1 MKKICRLL
9 LMLVLLFIVDN
20 ATAQC
25 TNVTLTMNDSWGD
38 GWNGGSITITNTSGV
53 SYGPYTITGS
63 VGTQNICLPD
73 GCYSINMVPGS
84 YPGEISWS
92 LSNGVSGNG
101 NYGNQSNVFTIG
113 AGFIITMNDS
123 WGDGWNGGSITLS
136 NNLGGSYGPYTISG
150 ATGTQSLYCLPD
162 GCYSINVNPGSYP
175 GEMSW
180 SLSNGVSG
188 NGYYGNQS
196 DVFTIGAGS
205 CGPVSGCMN
214 PASANYNPLATIDD
228 GSCYFAV
235 PQTGSNSITEC
246 TGSLYD
252 NGGPTANYANGS
264 NGYTV
269 LYPSAGNSMQLT
281 GTHACEN
288 NYDYL
293 YIYDGV
299 GITGTLLYSSAGTGS
314 GTVNIGTITSL
325 SGPLTVRFTSDGS
338 VSYAGFDL
346 SLACVTPPPPPLPIT
361 PPVCYDMNGNTGG
374 FTNGLGGN
382 PWNNG
387 ATTTPSSATGPQ
399 GADASGGSGFAFT
412 ESSGIY
418 NTTYGMTGDFDLSAG
433 SYQMTFDY
441 HMYGATM
448 GNLRVLVNGAQVFIV
463 SGNQGNTWNS
473 AVIDLS
479 GYLGASV
486 EIAIL
491 STTGTSYTSDCAI
504 DNVCINTCP
513 TPSNNVC
520 ANAPILDLGVS
531 NSQTHTGTGCGS
543 TSSLSASYKDVWVA
557 FTVPCGGMDLSID
570 LCGTSPVHTN
580 SYINIFPDCSFT
592 SWTTANSW
600 EFTSCG
606 DGNITLNWSNVPE
619 GTYYFPILIEPT
631 WETPY
636 VLNITGTPLNVP
648 VTAPTISPMPG
659 TYCPNTDITL
669 SAAGGTS
676 GAGAVINWYSGA
688 NGTGT
693 LLGTGANL
701 VVAPNSTTTY
711 YVRREGL
718 CNNSADDAITINTKN
733 YVYAAN
739 GTSASNYCTDNN
751 GWKHFYNGDNIIF
764 SVEGD
769 LTGAAT
775 GFPVATI
782 NNNSTYYQETEGP
795 GTAAGCA
802 FNQNPNE
809 ERFEMSRSWNL
820 DFGGGT
826 QNGNYSIRFYYPP
839 AEKTAIENA
848 ANAWMANYVF
858 CSYDYKYPL
867 EPFYWFKNT
876 TSNYTAPDYD
886 GDHYSAT
893 VSSTNSGINY
903 SEWNNITSF
912 SGGSGAIIV
921 LPSNTPLP
929 VELVDFSSRCMDG
942 DVAIEWST
950 ASENN
955 SMHFEVES
963 SVDAFNWE
971 AIAVVDAAQF
981 STSLIDYAILHEG
994 AAREK
999 NYYRLKQVDTDGAY
1013 EYYSIIY
1020 SDCGSDFDG
1029 APIIFP
1035 NPSKNNFTIDFG
1047 GSGMKGIVQ
1056 LTLVS
1061 MEGKEISNR
1070 QLNLGEGVSTF
1081 QINNLELQPGL
1092 YLIKMIDVTGKLFII
1107 KHRFN

>member
-1 MKKICRLL
+1 MKKIYLL
-9 LMLVLLFIVDN
+9 LVLLLQIIAIEN
-20 ATAQC
+20 SIAQC
-25 TNVTLTMNDSWGD
+25 TNAPYGAYGALTPNCTGAYQNATTCGYRGEYS
-38 GWNGGSITITNTSGV
+38 TITVTAGNAYSFQ
-53 SYGPYTITGS
+53 SS
-63 VGTQNICLPD
+63 VGTDI
-73 GCYSINMVPGS
+73 V
-84 YPGEISWS
+84 
-92 LSNGVSGNG
+92 
-101 NYGNQSNVFTIG
+101 TITTT
-113 AGFIITMNDS
+113 ANTVLAS
-123 WGDGWNGGSITLS
+123 
-136 NNLGGSYGPYTISG
+136 
-150 ATGTQSLYCLPD
+150 ATGTA
-162 GCYSINVNPGSYP
+162 N
-175 GEMSW
+175 W
-180 SLSNGVSG
+180 TATFSG
-188 NGYYGNQS
+188 QVRFY
-196 DVFTIGAGS
+196 THGAG
-205 CGPVSGCMN
+205 C
-214 PASANYNPLATIDD
+214 A
-228 GSCYFAV
+228 
-235 PQTGSNSITEC
+235 
-246 TGSLYD
+246 
-252 NGGPTANYANGS
+252 
-264 NGYTV
+264 
-269 LYPSAGNSMQLT
+269 
-281 GTHACEN
+281 
-288 NYDYL
+288 
-293 YIYDGV
+293 
-299 GITGTLLYSSAGTGS
+299 TGS
-314 GTVNIGTITSL
+314 GCRTRRVMCTG
-325 SGPLTVRFTSDGS
+325 
-338 VSYAGFDL
+338 
-346 SLACVTPPPPPLPIT
+346 PPPPAIT
-361 PPVCYDMNGNTGG
+361 PPVCYDMTGNTGG

-382 PWNNG
+382 PWYFG
-387 ATTTPSSATGPQ
+387 GTGTPSSGTGPQ

-412 ESSGIY
+412 ESSGFY
-418 NTTYGMTGDFDLSAG
+418 NTTYGMTGYFDLSAG
-433 SYQMTFDY
+433 NYQMTFDY
-441 HMYGATM
+441 HMYGAAM

-479 GYLGASV
+479 GYLGTSV
-486 EIAIL
+486 GIAIL

-504 DNVCINTCP
+504 DNICINTAGGPVPGCTDPAALNYNPLATLSDGSCVYAPANDLVCSATAITCGATLSGTTVNATNSGTGEGGSCGTAQTQPGVWYVVAGNGQTMTASLCATAWDSKMSVYSGTNCSTLTCVGGNDDGGPACTGTSASYSWPSVSGTNYYILVHGYSSTSAFSINLSCVTP
-513 TPSNNVC
+513 TPPPANDDC
-520 ANAPILDLGVS
+520 ANAQSITIQCPAAATAVS
-531 NSQTHTGTGCGS
+531 G
-543 TSSLSASYKDVWVA
+543 
-557 FTVPCGGMDLSID
+557 
-570 LCGTSPVHTN
+570 
-580 SYINIFPDCSFT
+580 
-592 SWTTANSW
+592 TTANATEEAMADPSCDPGTIRDVWYTFNSGNNSSVDLSVTLGTASW
-600 EFTSCG
+600 LGGEIHTTCGTPATGLIPVCDYDLLNPAPTNISGLTPNTDYRLRLFNNVDWDIAGTFTFTLTNT
-606 DGNITLNWSNVPE
+606 GNSTAPAITL
-619 GTYYFPILIEPT
+619 
-631 WETPY
+631 
-636 VLNITGTPLNVP
+636 
-648 VTAPTISPMPG
+648 MPG

-693 LLGTGANL
+693 LLGTGGSV
-701 VVAPNSTTTY
+701 VVAPTATTTY

-718 CNNSADDAITINTKN
+718 CNNSADDAITINVKN
-733 YVYAAN
+733 FVYAAN

-751 GWKHFYNGDNIIF
+751 GWNHFYNGDDIIF

-769 LTGAAT
+769 LSGAPL
-775 GFPVATI
+775 GYPIATI
-782 NNNSTYYQETEGP
+782 NNNSAFYQETEGP
-795 GTAAGCA
+795 GTAAGCV
-802 FNQNPNE
+802 NNENPNE

-826 QNGNYSIRFYYPP
+826 QNGTYKIRFYYPP

-858 CSYDYKYPL
+858 CSYDYKYPF

-921 LPSNTPLP
+921 LPSNTLLP
-929 VELVDFSSRCMDG
+929 VELVDFSSRCIDG

-999 NYYRLKQVDTDGAY
+999 NYYRLKQVDADGAY

-1020 SDCGSDFDG
+1020 SDCGSDLDG

-1035 NPSKNNFTIDFG
+1035 NPSENNFTIDFG

-1081 QINNLELQPGL
+1081 QINNLELRPGL
-1092 YLIKMIDVTGKLFII
+1092 YLIKMTDMTGKLFII